1 MKSLTRYK
9 YYFTL
14 MIALVVGMTLP
25 SCSDD
30 GQGPDDVSPQQLIN
44 YTVTLRVAGDSQGSR
59 ADGFDDNDYTD
70 GGDDGDL
77 EDPDPVGDFEK
88 LNRVRLIVTNEA
100 GVVEANY
107 VTFSHEITVKLTTGK
122 KKLYIIGNEGSW
134 DDFGSFASG
143 INWLSAAKGDNIGDV
158 YSAMLNLSAGHSV
171 MEGTRLPITGTA
183 DVELTKPQAPEDI
196 NQSTEVWLHRAAV
209 KFTFRMRNNTSRKYT
224 VTDLSLGGMS
234 TAMYLMPKGI
244 TMGGKDGKTITAFD
258 AVPDAAT
265 YDIVR
270 TQSAAASGK
279 PVDAVE
285 LPAKAA
291 EAADGEW
298 IHLFDKPVY
307 ALEGKLLENN
317 APKNYPLS
325 ITLDG
330 LISSEM
336 KLKEVQLPRGT
347 HVYVNITLNK
357 IEDLDFDW
365 QTDLVPYAGV
375 TLEPDFGLDADD

>member
-30 GQGPDDVSPQQLIN
+30 GQGPDVVSPQQLIN
-44 YTVTLRVAGDSQGSR
+44 YTVTLRVAGDTQGSR
-59 ADGFDDNDYTD
+59 ADGFDDNDYTG

-77 EDPDPVGDFEK
+77 EDPVGDFEK
-88 LNRVRLIVTNEA
+88 LDRVRLIVTNEA

-143 INWLSAAKGDNIGDV
+143 VNWLSAAKGDNIGDV
-158 YSAMLNLSAGHSV
+158 YSAMLNLSADHSV

-183 DVELTKPQAPEDI
+183 DVELTEPKTPEDI

-270 TQSAAASGK
+270 TL
-279 PVDAVE
+279 AVE

-291 EAADGEW
+291 DATDGEW
-298 IHLFDKPVY
+298 ILLFDKPLY

-336 KLKEVQLPRGT
+336 NLKEVQLPRGT

-365 QTDLVPYAGV
+365 QIDLVPYAGV

>member
-44 YTVTLRVAGDSQGSR
+44 YTVTLRVAGDTQGSR
-59 ADGFDDNDYTD
+59 ADGFDDNDYTA

-77 EDPDPVGDFEK
+77 ENPVGDFEK
-88 LNRVRLIVTNEA
+88 LYRVRLIVTNEA

-158 YSAMLNLSAGHSV
+158 YTAMLNLSADHSV

-183 DVELTKPQAPEDI
+183 EVELTEPQKPEDI

-270 TQSAAASGK
+270 TL
-279 PVDAVE
+279 AVE

-365 QTDLVPYAGV
+365 QIDLVPYAGV

>member
-14 MIALVVGMTLP
+14 MIALVVGMILP

-77 EDPDPVGDFEK
+77 EGPVRDFEK
-88 LNRVRLIVTNEA
+88 LDRVRLIVTNEA

-143 INWLSAAKGDNIGDV
+143 IDWLSAAKGDNIGDV
-158 YSAMLNLSAGHSV
+158 YTAMLNLSAGHSV
-171 MEGTRLPITGTA
+171 MEGTRLPITGSA
-183 DVELTKPQAPEDI
+183 EVELTKPQAPEDI

-270 TQSAAASGK
+270 TL
-279 PVDAVE
+279 AVE
-285 LPAKAA
+285 LPAKVA

-325 ITLDG
+325 ITLNNG
-330 LISSEM
+330 ELGSSNVLRQTE
-336 KLKEVQLPRGT
+336 LPRNT
-347 HVYVNITLNK
+347 HVYVNITINESGS
-357 IEDLDFDW
+357 ITW
-365 QTDLVPYAGV
+365 QVDVVPYAV
-375 TLEPDFGLDADD
+375 VNLEPSFGLEVKGEQNPNTDPEN

>member
-44 YTVTLRVAGDSQGSR
+44 YTVTLRVAGDTQGSR

-77 EDPDPVGDFEK
+77 ENPDPVGDFEK
-88 LNRVRLIVTNEA
+88 LYRVRLIVTNEA

-158 YSAMLNLSAGHSV
+158 YTAMLNLSAGHSV
-171 MEGTRLPITGTA
+171 MEGTQLPITGSA
-183 DVELTKPQAPEDI
+183 EVELTEPQKPEDI

-234 TAMYLMPKGI
+234 TAMYLIPKGI

-270 TQSAAASGK
+270 TL
-279 PVDAVE
+279 AVE

-365 QTDLVPYAGV
+365 QIDLVPYAGV

>member
-30 GQGPDDVSPQQLIN
+30 GQGPDVVSPQQLIN
-44 YTVTLRVAGDSQGSR
+44 YTVTLRVAGDTQGSR
-59 ADGFDDNDYTD
+59 ADGFDDNDYTG

-77 EDPDPVGDFEK
+77 EDPVGDFEK
-88 LNRVRLIVTNEA
+88 LDRVRLIVTNEA

-143 INWLSAAKGDNIGDV
+143 VDWLSAAKGDNIGDV
-158 YSAMLNLSAGHSV
+158 YTAMLNLSDGHSV
-171 MEGTRLPITGTA
+171 MEGTQLPITGSA
-183 DVELTKPQAPEDI
+183 EVELTEPKTPEDI

-270 TQSAAASGK
+270 TL
-279 PVDAVE
+279 AVE

-291 EAADGEW
+291 DATDGEW

-365 QTDLVPYAGV
+365 QIDLVPYAGV

>member
-44 YTVTLRVAGDSQGSR
+44 YTVTLRVAGDTQGSR

-77 EDPDPVGDFEK
+77 EDPVGDFEK
-88 LNRVRLIVTNEA
+88 LDRVRLIVTNEA

-143 INWLSAAKGDNIGDV
+143 IDWLSAAKGDNIGDV
-158 YSAMLNLSAGHSV
+158 YTAMLNLSAGHSV
-171 MEGTRLPITGTA
+171 MEGTRLPITGSA
-183 DVELTKPQAPEDI
+183 EVELTEPQAPEDI

-244 TMGGKDGKTITAFD
+244 TMDGKDGKTITAFD

-270 TQSAAASGK
+270 TL
-279 PVDAVE
+279 AVE

-291 EAADGEW
+291 DATEGEW
-298 IHLFDKPVY
+298 ILLFDKPLY

-336 KLKEVQLPRGT
+336 NLKEVQLPRGT

-365 QTDLVPYAGV
+365 QIDLVPYAGV

>member
-44 YTVTLRVAGDSQGSR
+44 YTVTLRVAGDTQGSR
-59 ADGFDDNDYTD
+59 ADGFDDNDYTA

-77 EDPDPVGDFEK
+77 EDPEGGFEK
-88 LNRVRLIVTNEA
+88 LYRVRLIVTNEA

-134 DDFGSFASG
+134 DGFGSFASG

-158 YSAMLNLSAGHSV
+158 YTAMLNLSDGHSV

-183 DVELTKPQAPEDI
+183 DVELTEPQKPEDI

-270 TQSAAASGK
+270 TL
-279 PVDAVE
+279 AVE

-291 EAADGEW
+291 DATDGEW
-298 IHLFDKPVY
+298 ILLFDKPLY

-365 QTDLVPYAGV
+365 QIDLVPYAGV

>member
-44 YTVTLRVAGDSQGSR
+44 YTVTLRVAGDTQGSR

-77 EDPDPVGDFEK
+77 EDPVGDFEK
-88 LNRVRLIVTNEA
+88 LDRVRLIVTNEA

-143 INWLSAAKGDNIGDV
+143 IDWLSAAKGDNIGDV
-158 YSAMLNLSAGHSV
+158 YTAMLNLSAGHSV

-183 DVELTKPQAPEDI
+183 EVELTEPQKPEDI

-270 TQSAAASGK
+270 TL
-279 PVDAVE
+279 AVE

>member
-59 ADGFDDNDYTD
+59 ADGFDDNDYTA

-77 EDPDPVGDFEK
+77 EDPVGDFEK
-88 LNRVRLIVTNEA
+88 LDRVRLIVTNEA

-158 YSAMLNLSAGHSV
+158 YTAMLNLSADHSV

-183 DVELTKPQAPEDI
+183 DVELTEPKTPEDI

-270 TQSAAASGK
+270 TL
-279 PVDAVE
+279 AVE

-291 EAADGEW
+291 DATDGEW
-298 IHLFDKPVY
+298 ILLFDKPLY

-336 KLKEVQLPRGT
+336 NLKEVQLPRGT

-365 QTDLVPYAGV
+365 QIDLVPYAGV

>member
-44 YTVTLRVAGDSQGSR
+44 YTVTLRVAGDTQGSR

-77 EDPDPVGDFEK
+77 EAPVVGDFEK
-88 LNRVRLIVTNEA
+88 LDRVRLIVTNEA

-143 INWLSAAKGDNIGDV
+143 IDWLSAAKGDNIGDV
-158 YSAMLNLSAGHSV
+158 YTAMLNLSAGHSV
-171 MEGTRLPITGTA
+171 MEGTRLPITGSA
-183 DVELTKPQAPEDI
+183 EVELTKPQAPEDI

-270 TQSAAASGK
+270 TL
-279 PVDAVE
+279 AVE

-365 QTDLVPYAGV
+365 QIDLVPYAGV

>member
-270 TQSAAASGK
+270 TL
-279 PVDAVE
+279 AVE

>member
-77 EDPDPVGDFEK
+77 EDPVGDFEK
-88 LNRVRLIVTNEA
+88 LDRVRLIVTNEA

-270 TQSAAASGK
+270 TL
-279 PVDAVE
+279 AVE

-291 EAADGEW
+291 DATDGEW
-298 IHLFDKPVY
+298 ILLFDKPLY

-336 KLKEVQLPRGT
+336 NLKEVQLPRGT

-365 QTDLVPYAGV
+365 QIDLVPYAGV

>member
-88 LNRVRLIVTNEA
+88 LYRVRLIVTNEA

-122 KKLYIIGNEGSW
+122 KMLYIIGNEGSW

-270 TQSAAASGK
+270 TL
-279 PVDAVE
+279 AVE

-291 EAADGEW
+291 DATDGEW
-298 IHLFDKPVY
+298 ILLFDKPLY

-336 KLKEVQLPRGT
+336 NLKEVQLPRGT

-365 QTDLVPYAGV
+365 QIDLVPYAGV

>member
-44 YTVTLRVAGDSQGSR
+44 YTVTLRVAGDTQGSR

-77 EDPDPVGDFEK
+77 EDPVGDFEK
-88 LNRVRLIVTNEA
+88 LDRVRLIVTNEA

-143 INWLSAAKGDNIGDV
+143 VNWLSAAKGDNIGDV
-158 YSAMLNLSAGHSV
+158 YSAMLNLSADHSV

-183 DVELTKPQAPEDI
+183 DVELTEPKTPEDI

-270 TQSAAASGK
+270 TL
-279 PVDAVE
+279 AVE

-291 EAADGEW
+291 DATEGEW
-298 IHLFDKPVY
+298 ILLFDKPLY

-336 KLKEVQLPRGT
+336 NLKEVQLPRGT

-365 QTDLVPYAGV
+365 QIDLVPYAGV

>member
-1 MKSLTRYK
+1 
-9 YYFTL
+9 

-44 YTVTLRVAGDSQGSR
+44 YTVTFRVAGDTQGSR

-77 EDPDPVGDFEK
+77 EAPDPVGDFEK
-88 LNRVRLIVTNEA
+88 LDRVRLIVTNEA

-143 INWLSAAKGDNIGDV
+143 IDWLSAAKGDNIGDV
-158 YSAMLNLSAGHSV
+158 YTAMLNLSAGHSV
-171 MEGTRLPITGTA
+171 MEGTRLPITGSA
-183 DVELTKPQAPEDI
+183 EVELTEPQKPEDI

-270 TQSAAASGK
+270 TL
-279 PVDAVE
+279 AVE

-298 IHLFDKPVY
+298 IRLFDKPVY

-365 QTDLVPYAGV
+365 QIDLVPYAGV

>member
-59 ADGFDDNDYTD
+59 ADGFDDNDYTA

-77 EDPDPVGDFEK
+77 EDPVGDFEK
-88 LNRVRLIVTNEA
+88 LYRVRLIVTNEA

-122 KKLYIIGNEGSW
+122 KMLYIIGNEGSW

-143 INWLSAAKGDNIGDV
+143 IDWLSAAKGDNIGDV
-158 YSAMLNLSAGHSV
+158 YTAMLNLSAGHSV
-171 MEGTRLPITGTA
+171 MEGTRLPITGSA
-183 DVELTKPQAPEDI
+183 EVELTEPQKPEDI

-270 TQSAAASGK
+270 TL
-279 PVDAVE
+279 AVE

-291 EAADGEW
+291 DATDGEW

-336 KLKEVQLPRGT
+336 NLKEVQLPRGT

-365 QTDLVPYAGV
+365 QIDLVPYAGV

>member
-1 MKSLTRYK
+1 M
-9 YYFTL
+9 
-14 MIALVVGMTLP
+14 
-25 SCSDD
+25 
-30 GQGPDDVSPQQLIN
+30 
-44 YTVTLRVAGDSQGSR
+44 
-59 ADGFDDNDYTD
+59 
-70 GGDDGDL
+70 
-77 EDPDPVGDFEK
+77 
-88 LNRVRLIVTNEA
+88 
-100 GVVEANY
+100 
-107 VTFSHEITVKLTTGK
+107 
-122 KKLYIIGNEGSW
+122 LYIIGNEGSW

-143 INWLSAAKGDNIGDV
+143 IDWLSAAKGDNIGDV
-158 YSAMLNLSAGHSV
+158 YTAMLNLSAGHSV
-171 MEGTRLPITGTA
+171 MEGTRLPITGSA
-183 DVELTKPQAPEDI
+183 EVELTEPQKPEDI

-270 TQSAAASGK
+270 TL
-279 PVDAVE
+279 AVE

-291 EAADGEW
+291 DATDGEW

-325 ITLDG
+325 ITLNNGELAPPMCCDRRSCRVTRMSMSTSRSMRAVRLLGRSMLCLMPLSTLSLRSG
-330 LISSEM
+330 L
-336 KLKEVQLPRGT
+336 R
-347 HVYVNITLNK
+347 
-357 IEDLDFDW
+357 
-365 QTDLVPYAGV
+365 
-375 TLEPDFGLDADD
+375 

>member
-270 TQSAAASGK
+270 TL
-279 PVDAVE
+279 AVE

-291 EAADGEW
+291 DATDGEW

-336 KLKEVQLPRGT
+336 NLKEVQLPRGT

-365 QTDLVPYAGV
+365 QIDLVPYAGV

>member
-44 YTVTLRVAGDSQGSR
+44 YTVTLRVAGDTQGSR

-70 GGDDGDL
+70 RGDDGDL
-77 EDPDPVGDFEK
+77 EDPVGDFEK
-88 LNRVRLIVTNEA
+88 LDRVRLIVTNEA

-143 INWLSAAKGDNIGDV
+143 IDWLSAAKGDNIGDV
-158 YSAMLNLSAGHSV
+158 YTAMLNLSAGHSV
-171 MEGTRLPITGTA
+171 MEGTRLPITGSA
-183 DVELTKPQAPEDI
+183 EVELTKPQAPEDI

-270 TQSAAASGK
+270 TL
-279 PVDAVE
+279 AVE

-365 QTDLVPYAGV
+365 QIDLVPYAGV

>member
-44 YTVTLRVAGDSQGSR
+44 YTVTLRVAGDTQGSR

-77 EDPDPVGDFEK
+77 EAPVVGDFEK
-88 LNRVRLIVTNEA
+88 LDRVRLIVTNEA

-143 INWLSAAKGDNIGDV
+143 IDWLSAAKGDNIGDV
-158 YSAMLNLSAGHSV
+158 YTAMLNLSAGHSV
-171 MEGTRLPITGTA
+171 MEGTRLPITGSA
-183 DVELTKPQAPEDI
+183 EVELTEPQAPEDI

-270 TQSAAASGK
+270 TL
-279 PVDAVE
+279 AVE

-365 QTDLVPYAGV
+365 QIDLVPYAGV

>member
-44 YTVTLRVAGDSQGSR
+44 YTVTLRVAGDTQGSR

-77 EDPDPVGDFEK
+77 DDPVGDFEK
-88 LNRVRLIVTNEA
+88 LDRVRLIVTNEA

-143 INWLSAAKGDNIGDV
+143 IDWLSAVKGDNIGDV
-158 YSAMLNLSAGHSV
+158 YTAMLNLSDGHSV
-171 MEGTRLPITGTA
+171 MEGTRLPITGSA
-183 DVELTKPQAPEDI
+183 EVELTKPQAPEDI

-270 TQSAAASGK
+270 TL
-279 PVDAVE
+279 AVE

-365 QTDLVPYAGV
+365 QIDLVPYAGV

>member
-270 TQSAAASGK
+270 TL
-279 PVDAVE
+279 AVE

-291 EAADGEW
+291 DATDGEW
-298 IHLFDKPVY
+298 ILLFDKPLY

-336 KLKEVQLPRGT
+336 NLKEVQLPRGT

-365 QTDLVPYAGV
+365 QIDLVPYAGV

>member
-44 YTVTLRVAGDSQGSR
+44 YTVTLRVAGDTQGSR

-77 EDPDPVGDFEK
+77 EDPVGDFEK
-88 LNRVRLIVTNEA
+88 LDRVRLIVTNEA

-143 INWLSAAKGDNIGDV
+143 IDWLSAAKGDNIGDV
-158 YSAMLNLSAGHSV
+158 YTAMLNLSAGHSV

-183 DVELTKPQAPEDI
+183 EVELTEPQKPEDI

-270 TQSAAASGK
+270 TL
-279 PVDAVE
+279 AVE

-291 EAADGEW
+291 EAADGKW

-365 QTDLVPYAGV
+365 QIDLVPYAGV

>member
-30 GQGPDDVSPQQLIN
+30 GQGPDVVSPQQLIN
-44 YTVTLRVAGDSQGSR
+44 YTVTLRVAGDTQGSR
-59 ADGFDDNDYTD
+59 ADGFDDNDYTG

-77 EDPDPVGDFEK
+77 ENPVGDFEK
-88 LNRVRLIVTNEA
+88 LDRVRLIVTNEA

-158 YSAMLNLSAGHSV
+158 YTAMLNLSDGHSV

-183 DVELTKPQAPEDI
+183 DVELTEPQKPEDI

-270 TQSAAASGK
+270 TL
-279 PVDAVE
+279 AVE

-291 EAADGEW
+291 DATDGEW
-298 IHLFDKPVY
+298 IPLFDKPLY
-307 ALEGKLLENN
+307 ALEGKLLKNN

-336 KLKEVQLPRGT
+336 NLKEVQLPRGT

-365 QTDLVPYAGV
+365 QIDLVPYAGV

>member
-59 ADGFDDNDYTD
+59 ADGFDDNDYTA

-158 YSAMLNLSAGHSV
+158 YTAMLNLSDGHSV

-183 DVELTKPQAPEDI
+183 EVELTEPQKPEDI

-224 VTDLSLGGMS
+224 VTGLSLGGMS

-270 TQSAAASGK
+270 TL
-279 PVDAVE
+279 AVE

-291 EAADGEW
+291 ATDGEW
-298 IHLFDKPVY
+298 ILLFDKSLY

-336 KLKEVQLPRGT
+336 NLKEVQLPRGT

-365 QTDLVPYAGV
+365 QIDLVPYAGV

>member
-14 MIALVVGMTLP
+14 MIALVVVMTLP

-270 TQSAAASGK
+270 TL
-279 PVDAVE
+279 AVE

-291 EAADGEW
+291 DATDGEW
-298 IHLFDKPVY
+298 ILLFDKPLY

-336 KLKEVQLPRGT
+336 NLKEVQLPRGT

-365 QTDLVPYAGV
+365 QIDLVPYAGV

>member
-1 MKSLTRYK
+1 
-9 YYFTL
+9 
-14 MIALVVGMTLP
+14 
-25 SCSDD
+25 
-30 GQGPDDVSPQQLIN
+30 
-44 YTVTLRVAGDSQGSR
+44 
-59 ADGFDDNDYTD
+59 
-70 GGDDGDL
+70 
-77 EDPDPVGDFEK
+77 
-88 LNRVRLIVTNEA
+88 
-100 GVVEANY
+100 
-107 VTFSHEITVKLTTGK
+107 
-122 KKLYIIGNEGSW
+122 
-134 DDFGSFASG
+134 
-143 INWLSAAKGDNIGDV
+143 
-158 YSAMLNLSAGHSV
+158 
-171 MEGTRLPITGTA
+171 
-183 DVELTKPQAPEDI
+183 
-196 NQSTEVWLHRAAV
+196 
-209 KFTFRMRNNTSRKYT
+209 MRNNTSRKYT

-270 TQSAAASGK
+270 TL
-279 PVDAVE
+279 AVE

>member
-270 TQSAAASGK
+270 TL
-279 PVDAVE
+279 AVE

-375 TLEPDFGLDADD
+375 TLEHDFGLDADD

>member
-44 YTVTLRVAGDSQGSR
+44 YTVTLRVAGDTQGSR
-59 ADGFDDNDYTD
+59 ADGFDDNDYTG

-77 EDPDPVGDFEK
+77 ENPVGDFEK
-88 LNRVRLIVTNEA
+88 LDRVRLIVTNEA

-158 YSAMLNLSAGHSV
+158 YTAMLNLSAGHYV
-171 MEGTRLPITGTA
+171 MEGSRLPITGTA
-183 DVELTKPQAPEDI
+183 DVELTEPKTPEDI

-270 TQSAAASGK
+270 TL
-279 PVDAVE
+279 AVE

-291 EAADGEW
+291 DATDGEW
-298 IHLFDKPVY
+298 ILLFDKPLY

-336 KLKEVQLPRGT
+336 NLKEVQLPRGT

-365 QTDLVPYAGV
+365 QIDLVPYAGV

>member
-44 YTVTLRVAGDSQGSR
+44 YTVTLRVAGDTQGSR
-59 ADGFDDNDYTD
+59 ADGFDDNDYTA

-77 EDPDPVGDFEK
+77 ENPVGDFEK
-88 LNRVRLIVTNEA
+88 LDRVRLIVTNEA

-158 YSAMLNLSAGHSV
+158 YTAMLNLSAGHSV
-171 MEGTRLPITGTA
+171 MEGARLPITGTA
-183 DVELTKPQAPEDI
+183 EVELTEPQKPEDI

-270 TQSAAASGK
+270 TL
-279 PVDAVE
+279 AVE

-291 EAADGEW
+291 DATDGEW
-298 IHLFDKPVY
+298 ILLFDKPLY

-336 KLKEVQLPRGT
+336 NLKEVQLPRGT

-365 QTDLVPYAGV
+365 QIDLVPYAGV

>member
-44 YTVTLRVAGDSQGSR
+44 YTVTLRVAGDTQGSR

-77 EDPDPVGDFEK
+77 EEDPVGDFEK
-88 LNRVRLIVTNEA
+88 LDRVRLIVTNEA

-143 INWLSAAKGDNIGDV
+143 IDWLSAAKGDNIGDV
-158 YSAMLNLSAGHSV
+158 YTAMLNLSAGHSV
-171 MEGTRLPITGTA
+171 MEGTQLPITGSA
-183 DVELTKPQAPEDI
+183 EVELTKPQAPEDI

-270 TQSAAASGK
+270 TL
-279 PVDAVE
+279 AVE

-365 QTDLVPYAGV
+365 QIDLVPYAGV

>member
-44 YTVTLRVAGDSQGSR
+44 YTVTLRVAGNTQGSR
-59 ADGFDDNDYTD
+59 ADGFDDNDYTA

-77 EDPDPVGDFEK
+77 EDPVGDFEK
-88 LNRVRLIVTNEA
+88 LDRVRLIVTNEA

-158 YSAMLNLSAGHSV
+158 YTAMLNLSADHSV

-183 DVELTKPQAPEDI
+183 DVELTEPKTPEDI

-270 TQSAAASGK
+270 TL
-279 PVDAVE
+279 AVE

-291 EAADGEW
+291 DATDGEW
-298 IHLFDKPVY
+298 ILLFDKPLY

-336 KLKEVQLPRGT
+336 NLKEVQLPRGT

-365 QTDLVPYAGV
+365 QIDLVPYAGV

>member
-44 YTVTLRVAGDSQGSR
+44 YTVTLRVAGDTQGSR

-77 EDPDPVGDFEK
+77 EDPVGDFEK
-88 LNRVRLIVTNEA
+88 LDRVRLIVTNEA

-143 INWLSAAKGDNIGDV
+143 IDWLSAAKGDNIGDV
-158 YSAMLNLSAGHSV
+158 YTAMLNLSAGHSV

-183 DVELTKPQAPEDI
+183 EVELTEPQKPEDI

-270 TQSAAASGK
+270 TL
-279 PVDAVE
+279 AVE

-336 KLKEVQLPRGT
+336 NLKEVQLPRGT

-365 QTDLVPYAGV
+365 QIDLVPYAGV

>member
-44 YTVTLRVAGDSQGSR
+44 YTVTLRVVGDTQGSR

-77 EDPDPVGDFEK
+77 EDPVGDFEK
-88 LNRVRLIVTNEA
+88 LDRVRLIVTNEA

-143 INWLSAAKGDNIGDV
+143 IDWLSAAKGDNIGDV
-158 YSAMLNLSAGHSV
+158 YTAMLNLSAGHSV
-171 MEGTRLPITGTA
+171 MEGTQLPITGSA
-183 DVELTKPQAPEDI
+183 EVELTEPQAPEDI

-234 TAMYLMPKGI
+234 TAMYLIPKGI

-270 TQSAAASGK
+270 TL
-279 PVDAVE
+279 AVE

-365 QTDLVPYAGV
+365 QIDLVPYAGV

>member
-44 YTVTLRVAGDSQGSR
+44 YTVTLRVAGDTQGSR

-77 EDPDPVGDFEK
+77 EDPVGDFEK
-88 LNRVRLIVTNEA
+88 FEKLDRVRLIVTNEA

-143 INWLSAAKGDNIGDV
+143 IDWLSAAKGDNIGDV
-158 YSAMLNLSAGHSV
+158 YTAMLNLSAGHSV
-171 MEGTRLPITGTA
+171 MEGTRLPITGSA
-183 DVELTKPQAPEDI
+183 EVELTKPQAPEDI

-244 TMGGKDGKTITAFD
+244 IMGGKDGKTITAFD

-270 TQSAAASGK
+270 TL
-279 PVDAVE
+279 AVE

-365 QTDLVPYAGV
+365 QIDLVPYAGV

>member
-44 YTVTLRVAGDSQGSR
+44 YTVTLRVAGDTQGSR

-77 EDPDPVGDFEK
+77 EDPVGDFEK
-88 LNRVRLIVTNEA
+88 LDRVRLIVTNEA

-107 VTFSHEITVKLTTGK
+107 VTFSYEITVKLTTGK

-158 YSAMLNLSAGHSV
+158 YTAMLNLSDGHSV

-183 DVELTKPQAPEDI
+183 EVELTEPQKPEDI

-270 TQSAAASGK
+270 TL
-279 PVDAVE
+279 AVE

-365 QTDLVPYAGV
+365 QIDLVPYAGV

>member
-44 YTVTLRVAGDSQGSR
+44 YTVTLRVAGDTQGSR

-77 EDPDPVGDFEK
+77 EDPVGDFEK
-88 LNRVRLIVTNEA
+88 FEKLDRVRLIVTNEA

-143 INWLSAAKGDNIGDV
+143 IDWLSAAKGDNIGDV
-158 YSAMLNLSAGHSV
+158 YTAMLNLSAGHSV
-171 MEGTRLPITGTA
+171 MEGTRLPITGSA
-183 DVELTKPQAPEDI
+183 EVELTKPQVPEDI

-270 TQSAAASGK
+270 TL
-279 PVDAVE
+279 AVE

>member
-30 GQGPDDVSPQQLIN
+30 GQGPDVVSPQQLIN
-44 YTVTLRVAGDSQGSR
+44 YTVTLRVAGDTQGSR
-59 ADGFDDNDYTD
+59 ADGFDDNDYTA

-77 EDPDPVGDFEK
+77 ENPVGDFEK
-88 LNRVRLIVTNEA
+88 LDRVRLIVTNEA

-158 YSAMLNLSAGHSV
+158 YTAMLNLSAGHSV

-183 DVELTKPQAPEDI
+183 DVELTEPKTPEDI

-270 TQSAAASGK
+270 TL
-279 PVDAVE
+279 AVE

-291 EAADGEW
+291 DATDGEW
-298 IHLFDKPVY
+298 ILLFDKPLY

-336 KLKEVQLPRGT
+336 NLKEVQLPRGT

-365 QTDLVPYAGV
+365 QIDLVPYAGV